1 MMFLLISLIYISM
14 IVLLEAVN
22 KSNSMDVIY
31 MYRRVVITTERLN
44 DTEYFKLSSQSV
56 NDKWW

>member
-22 KSNSMDVIY
+22 KSNSLDVIY

>member
-1 MMFLLISLIYISM
+1 MMFLLVSLIYISM